1 MRKRSPRSTHEPNR
15 KKGDTMN
22 YRSFVV
28 AAVGLAVACTAG
40 STQVLAFFAS
50 YEQSI
55 TMTDDVVSTSKVL
68 IKDEKL
74 RIESSAGGMTQ
85 VLIRNP
91 QGMYTYSPEQK
102 LALKLPDVPFP
113 MGPMDD
119 PEHYLEQL
127 KEQEAVVIGTETI
140 RGYIC
145 NVYQFQNPNEDGT
158 TTAWVWTERGFPVRI
173 EMESPRGTTTVEL
186 TNIDLDTEIP
196 DAAFEFPLD
205 VNVLDPGR
213 IREMQMPLPPTE

>member
-1 MRKRSPRSTHEPNR
+1 
-15 KKGDTMN
+15 MN
-22 YRSFVV
+22 CRIVV
-28 AAVGLAVACTAG
+28 VTVGLAVACTAG

-55 TMTDDVVSTSKVL
+55 TMTDDVVSTSKVM

-74 RIESSAGGMTQ
+74 RIESSAGGVTQ
-85 VLIRNP
+85 VLIRNS
-91 QGMYTYSPEQK
+91 QGMYSYSPEQK
-102 LALKLPDVPFP
+102 LALKLPDVLFP
-113 MGPMDD
+113 MGPTDD

-127 KEQEAVVIGTETI
+127 KDQEAVVIGTETI

-145 NVYQFQNPNEDGT
+145 NVYQFQNPNEDST
-158 TTAWVWTERGFPVRI
+158 TTAWIWTERGFPVRV

-196 DAAFEFPLD
+196 DAAFEFPPD
-205 VNVLDPGR
+205 VNVLDPERMG
-213 IREMQMPLPPTE
+213 EMPIPSLPTE